1 LKTLN
6 LTLSIVG
13 DPSVQQMAQLK
24 VKDSKKEN
32 KTKLKK
38 GQNRSTQGPGNLGIF
53 VQFLIYKTKI
63 VAKS

>member
-1 LKTLN
+1 M
-6 LTLSIVG
+6 
-13 DPSVQQMAQLK
+13 QQMAQPK

-38 GQNRSTQGPGNLGIF
+38 GQNRSTQGLGNLGIF